1 MEDRHT
7 VVTNMTTESIQSTSH
22 NSNPG
27 TPYSFYAVFD
37 GHGSD
42 KAAEF
47 CRASLRKNIV
57 QNERF
62 AASPKQAIING
73 YNNTEKQLA
82 EQFLPHEQLVGTTS
96 VAALVQGNKITI
108 ANVGDSRA
116 ILVRAS
122 MNHHDPSTPTRAR
135 SGDNSL
141 SHPPF
146 SGSTNMVD
154 SVRNRCSISPLRNS
168 CHRQLRV
175 RRGGGD
181 TDTDIDTDTDTT
193 ISDNTS
199 TTNTASRNTTTSI
212 CTASRNRRRKRSTA
226 RGDTISTVALS
237 RDHKCTH
244 SDERARVE
252 AAGGCVI
259 ANRVGGMLAMT
270 RALGD
275 IALKKH
281 NYITAE
287 PEVTEQVLVPETDR
301 FMILASDG
309 LWDVLS
315 NQEVGQLAIAEES
328 RWLDRESRSHLRR
341 RPQRSTCAEI
351 AIADALV
358 AEAKARGSSDNITV
372 IVVGLNAEG

>member
-1 MEDRHT
+1 
-7 VVTNMTTESIQSTSH
+7 
-22 NSNPG
+22 
-27 TPYSFYAVFD
+27 
-37 GHGSD
+37 
-42 KAAEF
+42 
-47 CRASLRKNIV
+47 
-57 QNERF
+57 
-62 AASPKQAIING
+62 
-73 YNNTEKQLA
+73 
-82 EQFLPHEQLVGTTS
+82 
-96 VAALVQGNKITI
+96 
-108 ANVGDSRA
+108 
-116 ILVRAS
+116 
-122 MNHHDPSTPTRAR
+122 
-135 SGDNSL
+135 
-141 SHPPF
+141 
-146 SGSTNMVD
+146 
-154 SVRNRCSISPLRNS
+154 
-168 CHRQLRV
+168 V

-181 TDTDIDTDTDTT
+181 TDIDIDIGTDTAVT

-199 TTNTASRNTTTSI
+199 TTNTASRNTTTSK
-212 CTASRNRRRKRSTA
+212 RRRRRSTA
-226 RGDTISTVALS
+226 RGDTVSTVALS

-259 ANRVGGMLAMT
+259 ANRVVGMLAMT

-287 PEVTEQVLVPETDR
+287 PEVMEQVLVPETDQ

-372 IVVGLNAEG
+372 IVVGLNAEV